1 MGLFSFGNK
10 DAAPARR
17 SRTSAGAE
25 RHGETR
31 TARASRASGA
41 SGGGR
46 SGQESLL
53 DPTLPEKQRA
63 RRRLVGAIALVLAA
77 VVVLPMV
84 LDSHP
89 KPASDDIAVNIP
101 RVAKTPAAPSAM
113 NAPAPDVTGAD
124 LSPSDNPPPTP
135 MSSSAD
141 TAAAE
146 HNASLYRGNVASQ
159 VDGLTASAAL
169 AAAVKRGN
177 AANPPGAQTNTQNQ
191 AKPPQQMATA
201 SHNAADVSSNPSNS
215 PAVVHPPAT
224 VPSSAASRFVVSV
237 GSFASDASAHAWLNK
252 LKAAGVPAYL
262 ETKRSADGTQRTLL
276 RAGPFSDRAN
286 AEAAVKKVREAGLS
300 AQSSTQSSGQGPAS
314 GSAQ

>member
-17 SRTSAGAE
+17 SRASAGAE

-31 TARASRASGA
+31 TARASRAS
-41 SGGGR
+41 SGGR

-101 RVAKTPAAPSAM
+101 RASKTPAALPPSAM
-113 NAPAPDVTGAD
+113 NTPVPAADVTAPED
-124 LSPSDNPPPTP
+124 IPSDNPQL
-135 MSSSAD
+135 
-141 TAAAE
+141 AA
-146 HNASLYRGNVASQ
+146 SGVSP
-159 VDGLTASAAL
+159 ASAASDAPAKRNSPTSSAAPVQH
-169 AAAVKRGN
+169 AAAAKAPQTAPSRAASSASPNLPASQPVTHPAAGGN
-177 AANPPGAQTNTQNQ
+177 A
-191 AKPPQQMATA
+191 
-201 SHNAADVSSNPSNS
+201 
-215 PAVVHPPAT
+215 
-224 VPSSAASRFVVSV
+224 AASRFVVSV

-262 ETKRSADGTQRTLL
+262 ETRRLADGTQRTLL

-286 AEAAVKKVREAGLS
+286 AEAAVKKVRDAGLS
-300 AQSSTQSSGQGPAS
+300 AQSSTQSSAPSTAPGA
-314 GSAQ
+314 AQ